1 MLQRIEHGDVREL
14 RLTSWTSRR
23 VGYGV
28 SVFITR
34 DTLVDSGFPLAATE
48 LARYLSAHPVAG
60 AMLTHAHE
68 DHSGGVPA
76 LLDLGLGV
84 HCTAETESA
93 MRAAE
98 HVGWYRRLI
107 WGSRRRLDRAL
118 PPFTPNGALRLRSAP
133 GHSAD
138 HHVVWDAERGTVF
151 GGDLFIGV
159 KLRIAHYDEDVRGQI
174 AVLREVASWQP
185 SRFFCAHRGLLASP
199 SEQLLAKANWIE
211 EMVAGIETLVRRGW
225 GDAAVR
231 DEVLGPEDATGRWS
245 FGAYSRLNF
254 VRSVRSSMSGVPG
267 ATSEALQA

>member
-1 MLQRIEHGDVREL
+1 MLQCVEHGDVREL
-14 RLTSWTSRR
+14 RLTSWTSRL

-34 DTLVDSGFPLAATE
+34 DTLIDAGFPMAAGE
-48 LARYLSAHPVAG
+48 LVAYLRETPVKG
-60 AMLTHAHE
+60 VVLTHAHE
-68 DHSGGVPA
+68 DHSGGVSA

-84 HCTAETESA
+84 HSASATETA

-107 WGSRRRLDRAL
+107 WGTRQRLDRAL
-118 PPFTPNGALRLRSAP
+118 RPFAPDSALRLRAAP

-159 KLRIAHYDEDVRGQI
+159 KLRIAHYDEDVRRQI

-185 SRFFCAHRGLLASP
+185 ARYFCAHRGLLANP
-199 SEQLLAKANWIE
+199 SEQLRAKADWIE
-211 EMVAGIETLVRRGW
+211 EMVADIEARVRQGRD
-225 GDAAVR
+225 DAAIR
-231 DEVLGPEDATGRWS
+231 DEVLGREDTTGRWS
-245 FGAYSRLNF
+245 FGAFSRLNF
-254 VRSVRSSMSGVPG
+254 VRSVRASMPGVSG
-267 ATSEALQA
+267 ATSGALQA